1 MARSPEVFQAKQNI
15 QVHIGHEVVGI
26 DPKARRI
33 EVLHRDTGRKFQEPY
48 DELLIATGARP
59 IIPKVPGHK
68 AQGVF
73 GVNTLQSGLHV
84 RRAVEARKPRQAVV
98 VGGGYIGLEM
108 AEAFLLL
115 GLEVHLIEKASQVMG
130 TLDPDMAALVA
141 EALVTKG
148 VHLHLEES
156 LVGFE
161 TRDGDLTA
169 VVTDKGTYPAG
180 IAVLGLGVQPNTEI
194 AAQAGIPLGIRGA
207 LRVNA
212 HMACAVDGI
221 WGAGD
226 CAESTHFVT
235 ARPFYV
241 ALGTVAN
248 RHGRVAGTNIAGGH
262 AVMGGV
268 LGTAVTK
275 ICSVEI
281 GRTGLQMRELQDLGW
296 DYVSETIESRTKAG
310 YFPGSGPIRV
320 KLLAERKTGRILGGQ
335 IVGETGSA
343 KRIDVVATA
352 IMGGLTAEAMSE
364 LDLGYAPPFSPLWDP
379 VIIAA
384 RALSKKTGR

>member
-1 MARSPEVFQAKQNI
+1 MARFPEEFRTKQNI
-15 QVHIGHEVVGI
+15 HVHIGHEVTGI

-33 EVLHRDTGRKFQEPY
+33 QVVHRESGRTFWEPY
-48 DELLIATGARP
+48 DDLLIATGARP
-59 IIPKVPGHK
+59 IVPKVPGHE
-68 AQGVF
+68 AQGVM
-73 GVNTLQSGLHV
+73 GVHTLESGVRV
-84 RRAVEARKPRQAVV
+84 RRTVEALKPRQAVV

-115 GLEVHLIEKASQVMG
+115 GLEVRLIEKAPQVMG
-130 TLDPDMAALVA
+130 TLDPDMALWVA
-141 EALVTKG
+141 EALRSKG
-148 VHLHLEES
+148 LKLHLEES

-161 TRDGDLTA
+161 TKDGLLQA
-169 VVTDKGTYPAG
+169 VVTDKGIYPAG
-180 IAVLGLGVQPNTEI
+180 IALLGLGVQPNTEI
-194 AAQAGIPLGIRGA
+194 AVQAGVPLGIRGA
-207 LRVNA
+207 LRVDA
-212 HMACAVDGI
+212 RMASGVDGI

-226 CAESTHFVT
+226 CAESMHFLT
-235 ARPFYV
+235 GKPFYV

-281 GRTGLQMRELQDLGW
+281 GRTGLQERELQELGW
-296 DYVSETIESRTKAG
+296 DYVTETIESRTKAG

-320 KLLAERKTGRILGGQ
+320 KLLAEKRTGKILGGQ
-335 IVGETGSA
+335 IVGEAGSA

-352 IMGGLTAEAMSE
+352 IMGGLTLEAMSE

-379 VIIAA
+379 VIVAA
-384 RALSKKTGR
+384 RVLSKKVGP

>member
-1 MARSPEVFQAKQNI
+1 MARSPEEFRAKQNI
-15 QVHIGHEVVGI
+15 QVHIGHEVIGI
-26 DPKARRI
+26 DSKARRI
-33 EVLHRDTGRKFQEPY
+33 EVVDRDSGRLFREPY
-48 DELLIATGARP
+48 DDLLIATGARP
-59 IIPKVPGHK
+59 IIPEVPGRE

-73 GVNTLQSGLHV
+73 GVSTLESGLQV
-84 RRAVEARKPRQAVV
+84 RRAVDVLKPRCAVV

-115 GLEVHLIEKASQVMG
+115 GLKVRLIEKAPQVMG

-141 EALVTKG
+141 EALVAKG
-148 VHLHLEES
+148 VQLHLEES
-156 LVGFE
+156 LMGFE
-161 TRDGDLTA
+161 TKGGAVTS
-169 VVTDKGTYPAG
+169 VVTDKGTYPAS
-180 IAVLGLGVQPNTEI
+180 IVVLGLGVQPNTEM
-194 AAQAGIPLGIRGA
+194 AAQAGVPLGIRGA
-207 LRVNA
+207 LKVNA
-212 HMACAVDGI
+212 RMACAVDGI

-226 CAESTHFVT
+226 CAESTHFIT
-235 ARPFYV
+235 SRPFYV

-275 ICSVEI
+275 ICSIEI
-281 GRTGLQMRELQDLGW
+281 GRTGLQERELQDLGW
-296 DYVSETIESRTKAG
+296 DYVTETIESRTKAG

-320 KLLAERKTGRILGGQ
+320 KLLADRKTGKILGGQ
-335 IVGETGSA
+335 IVGEAGSA
-343 KRIDVVATA
+343 KRIDVVAAA

-384 RALSKKTGR
+384 RALSKKVG

>member
-1 MARSPEVFQAKQNI
+1 MARSPEEFRVRQNI
-15 QVHIGHEVVGI
+15 QVYIGHEVVGI

-33 EVLHRDTGRKFQEPY
+33 EVLHRDSGRKFQEPY
-48 DELLIATGARP
+48 DDLLLATGARP
-59 IIPKVPGHK
+59 IIPIVPGRE
-68 AQGVF
+68 AQGIL

-84 RRAVEARKPRQAVV
+84 RRTLEELKPRQAVV

-115 GLEVHLIEKASQVMG
+115 GLEVRLIEKAPQVMG

-141 EALVTKG
+141 EALAAKG
-148 VHLHLEES
+148 VHLHLGES

-161 TRDGDLTA
+161 TKDGVLTA
-169 VVTDKGTYPAG
+169 VVTDKGTYPAS
-180 IAVLGLGVQPNTEI
+180 IALLGLGVQPNTEI
-194 AAQAGIPLGIRGA
+194 AAQAGIPLGVRGA

-212 HMACAVDGI
+212 RMACAVDGI

-235 ARPFYV
+235 GRPFYV

-281 GRTGLQMRELQDLGW
+281 GRTGLQERELQELGW

-352 IMGGLTAEAMSE
+352 IMGGFTAEAMTE